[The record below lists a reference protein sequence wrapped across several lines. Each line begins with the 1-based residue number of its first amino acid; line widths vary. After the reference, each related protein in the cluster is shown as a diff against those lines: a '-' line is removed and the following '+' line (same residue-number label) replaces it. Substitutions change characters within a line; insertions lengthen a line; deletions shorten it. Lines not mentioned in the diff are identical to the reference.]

1 MLLFSE
7 LLDGNLIW
15 SGKYGANLVCEGSKS
30 IIMTL
35 VTKCIDESDELKF
48 VIPEQNLAD
57 IKLFLINFE
66 CDSRAVDT
74 PYTSDIL

>member
-1 MLLFSE
+1 MR
-7 LLDGNLIW
+7 
-15 SGKYGANLVCEGSKS
+15 
-30 IIMTL
+30 
-35 VTKCIDESDELKF
+35 ELKF

-74 PYTSDIL
+74 PYTSDILYGPKSDCRYFTDISKRTYNRLVTVNLIHAQIDR